1 MDHFEL
7 VSEYKPAGDQPEAIQ
22 KLAQGIKLGFEEQ
35 TLLGVTGSGKTF
47 TMANIIQEVQK
58 PTLVLAHNKTLAAQL
73 CSELREFFPNNAVEF
88 LSRTMTIISRRHTSH
103 RRIPISKKILRSMK
117 KSSGCGIRQ
126 RPHWQR
132 ETM

>member
-73 CSELREFFPNNAVEF
+73 CSELREFFPE
-88 LSRTMTIISRRHTSH
+88 
-103 RRIPISKKILRSMK
+103 
-117 KSSGCGIRQ
+117 
-126 RPHWQR
+126 
-132 ETM
+132 